1 MILFIIRLIIYP
13 YSVIVLVS
21 RSTQV
26 TSVGGSYKSKNL
38 ESTPIR
44 NGNGACKTSAKLRG
58 HNGIYG
64 HCHLNGNISWKL
76 FIKIIIFNIF
86 FVNKITLLIIN
97 IIW

>member
-1 MILFIIRLIIYP
+1 
-13 YSVIVLVS
+13 
-21 RSTQV
+21 V

-64 HCHLNGNISWKL
+64 HCHLNGNIS
-76 FIKIIIFNIF
+76 
-86 FVNKITLLIIN
+86 
-97 IIW
+97 

>member
-1 MILFIIRLIIYP
+1 M
-13 YSVIVLVS
+13 VLVS

-76 FIKIIIFNIF
+76 FIYVIICYIF
-86 FVNKITLLIIN
+86 FVSKST
-97 IIW
+97 

>member
-1 MILFIIRLIIYP
+1 MYVINCIKLKQYS

-58 HNGIYG
+58 HNGI
-64 HCHLNGNISWKL
+64 
-76 FIKIIIFNIF
+76 
-86 FVNKITLLIIN
+86 
-97 IIW
+97 

>member
-1 MILFIIRLIIYP
+1 MYTKNNKLKKCMILVVIIFINYS
-13 YSVIVLVS
+13 YSVMVLVS

-64 HCHLNGNISWKL
+64 HCHLNGKIS
-76 FIKIIIFNIF
+76 
-86 FVNKITLLIIN
+86 
-97 IIW
+97 